1 MSLPLRRP
9 LESVTS
15 LDRVLEDLIVRFIIN
30 CPPEDFSSVERE
42 LFHVEEAT
50 WFYTDFVKLMNPKM
64 PNLKIKSFA
73 QHVIK
78 LCPMVWKWDVR
89 AEQALQ
95 KFSQYKRSIPVRGA
109 AIFNRSLT
117 KLLLVKGIESESWS
131 FPRGKISKDEGDVDC
146 CIREVLEETG
156 FDISD
161 YIDEEQF
168 IERTIAGKNYKI
180 FLVSG
185 VPEDFDFQP
194 QVRNEIEKI
203 QWHDFKKLSRNNGNK
218 QQIKIYLVNTLM
230 RPLAM
235 WAKSH
240 RQIDNDDKLKAH
252 VETQLKLLL
261 GIKKEETPDPGREL
275 LNMLQSSVAAPQEV
289 PVTASQS
296 PTERAVSSNM
306 SQDSTPAA
314 NAAPPMKSPP
324 PQLHQNFPFM
334 LFQPFAPFPFMAGA
348 GMQAGGPVP
357 GLDTSSSN
365 SVQTQPPPTPSM
377 NTTAKPT
384 VAEEDEEEEEE
395 EEKEE
400 EEQQKKEQRDT
411 QQFLLSEPPHP
422 QSTTSKQLLDLLNRK
437 NSEKVEPTE
446 QQAIKPKFK
455 ILKRGECLTPP
466 LSASQDNVDADSKAL
481 LSLLKKPQQPSIS
494 SQVDDVQLVTDI
506 QKPVI
511 NPPANLL
518 HEEEVSPQSVNTQS
532 AASESEYEDFESSSE
547 DGDINNDQDEVK
559 APILEDEGNF
569 GQKYEHPNTNPN
581 VSYGYNQTRIPG
593 PMQGLK
599 EQSSGATDVPH
610 KDSSNLSEQST
621 GGTFITQ
628 SSKSQSKPKIKL
640 LKRGESLKDMIFM
653 NGNRTPETPETPQ
666 AVNNASHEG
675 EGNELLKLL
684 KKDVIPSTTD
694 LAKSDVEIRKDAIS
708 GNEGAEESSPLSTT
722 INAHV
727 VTGHTHTPGTLTGP
741 DDAKDLLNI
750 LHGKNQGS
758 QSYQLQST
766 PEVQQALSAVDA
778 SRGNSSIAGDD
789 ILNMLPNGPPVGS
802 PTAAGNFL
810 PGIEA
815 QFRNPYY
822 NQYPTSSGMP
832 IPPQFP
838 IQQSYAQP
846 PYAQPPYAQ
855 SPPPNQNSSQQLL
868 GMLKN
873 PHAGIAASPAV
884 NSANTSDTPFASE
897 KGASHELLSLLQ
909 RR

>member
-64 PNLKIKSFA
+64 PNMKIKSFA

-161 YIDEEQF
+161 YIDEDQF

-218 QQIKIYLVNTLM
+218 QHVKIYLVNTLM

-235 WAKSH
+235 WVKSH

-275 LNMLQSSVAAPQEV
+275 LNMLQSSVAAPQEALAAA
-289 PVTASQS
+289 PQS
-296 PTERAVSSNM
+296 PSELPPSSKS
-306 SQDSTPAA
+306 SQDSTPAT

-324 PQLHQNFPFM
+324 PQLHHNFPFM

-348 GMQAGGPVP
+348 GMQTGGPVP

-377 NTTAKPT
+377 NALAKPT
-384 VAEEDEEEEEE
+384 VAEEEEEEEE
-395 EEKEE
+395 E
-400 EEQQKKEQRDT
+400 QQQQQRDS
-411 QQFLLSEPPHP
+411 QQFQLLEPPHP

-437 NSEKVEPTE
+437 SSEKAEPTD
-446 QQAIKPKFK
+446 QQTTKPKFK
-455 ILKRGECLTPP
+455 ILKRGESLTPTR
-466 LSASQDNVDADSKAL
+466 SAPQDDNEADSKAL
-481 LSLLKKPQQPSIS
+481 LNLLKKPQEPSVTRETEDAQPTTMIE
-494 SQVDDVQLVTDI
+494 
-506 QKPVI
+506 KPI
-511 NPPANLL
+511 ATPLEDL
-518 HEEEVSPQSVNTQS
+518 SHEEETSLHFANTHS
-532 AASESEYEDFESSSE
+532 AAAASESEYEDFESSSE
-547 DGDINNDQDEVK
+547 EEDIGNDEEEAK
-559 APILEDEGNF
+559 ASSLKGEGNF
-569 GQKYEHPNTNPN
+569 GQKFEHISTNPN
-581 VSYGYNQTRIPG
+581 VGYGHDQTRISG

-599 EQSSGATDVPH
+599 EQSSGAADVPH

-628 SSKSQSKPKIKL
+628 SSKSQTKPKIKL
-640 LKRGESLKDMIFM
+640 LKRGESLKDMIFT
-653 NGNRTPETPETPQ
+653 NGNKTLETSEASHVVKTT
-666 AVNNASHEG
+666 SHEG
-675 EGNELLKLL
+675 ESNELLKLL
-684 KKDVIPSTTD
+684 KKD
-694 LAKSDVEIRKDAIS
+694 AIS
-708 GNEGAEESSPLSTT
+708 STADFTNAEAAIHRDSTSARRGTEGSSPLSTT
-722 INAHV
+722 ANEHV
-727 VTGHTHTPGTLTGP
+727 TPGQQPISSALTGS

-750 LHGKNQGS
+750 LHGKNQAS

-766 PEVQQALSAVDA
+766 PEIQQALCTVDT
-778 SRGNSSIAGDD
+778 SRGNSSMAAGDF
-789 ILNMLPNGPPVGS
+789 LNMLPNGSSVSS

-810 PGIEA
+810 PGMEA

-822 NQYPTSSGMP
+822 NQYPTSSGVP

-838 IQQSYAQP
+838 V
-846 PYAQPPYAQ
+846 QPPYAQ
-855 SPPPNQNSSQQLL
+855 SPPQNQNSSQQLL

-884 NSANTSDTPFASE
+884 NSASTSDTPFVSE